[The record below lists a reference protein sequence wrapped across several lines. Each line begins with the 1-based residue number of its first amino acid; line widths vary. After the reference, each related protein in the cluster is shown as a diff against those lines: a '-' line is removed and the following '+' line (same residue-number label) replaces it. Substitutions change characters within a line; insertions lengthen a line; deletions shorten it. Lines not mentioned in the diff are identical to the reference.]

1 MWYKIRH
8 SEKTKLVLAYVIM
21 PIFHFLLVSGIG
33 ILNEYIVP
41 FLFLDLLIVY
51 LPPTII
57 RFIFKRDGLK
67 YGIELCSY
75 MLLSVI
81 TVFIMYYV
89 INLYLIAV
97 YYVDWGLYF
106 PSIMDVFITYCI
118 LSYRIIKN
126 DNPSQIDTYALS
138 VLITLY
144 AVAWIA
150 RNGLSARATG
160 RAVGVLLISLLFQ
173 LFSNKDNK
181 QENPEKEPKQP
192 DDIVERLVCI
202 GLAHIGRKTKR
213 ENKYLTD
220 EVIIERVSIENPFLD
235 LLIYKFTDNKQR
247 KIIQDNFMLFKE
259 TCLYMIYD
267 VILRNDKKLCERI
280 KNELKTILSEELF
293 SYGVHSRQEYSTIFS
308 KKFSEAFKKTKDM
321 NQSLRFA
328 FWSILAAKYPDWI
341 TLQGI
346 ADILSNDYL
355 FRIFKY
361 SYTAIEA
368 EYNAYQASLPLFVS
382 KNEVRETEVRETEV
396 RETIDEHSRKT
407 FLSKITLIEKIFICL
422 ALLNILLIFLTLSG
436 FLQPLEGTSIQQSQ
450 GIIKSSFLILCAWFS
465 VRYSFHMASQVTEK
479 GLARFI
485 KCIGIFICLLI
496 FWASGKGYI

>member
-8 SEKTKLVLAYVIM
+8 SEKIKLVLAYVIM
-21 PIFHFLLVSGIG
+21 PIFYFLLISGTG
-33 ILNEYIVP
+33 IFNEDTVP
-41 FLFLDLLIVY
+41 FLFLYLLIVY

-81 TVFIMYYV
+81 TVFIIYFAV
-89 INLYLIAV
+89 NLYLMAV
-97 YYVDWGLYF
+97 YYADFVLYF

-118 LSYRIIKN
+118 LSYKIIKN

-150 RNGLSARATG
+150 RNGLSARAIG

-173 LFSNKDNK
+173 LFSNKDNE
-181 QENPEKEPKQP
+181 QENSEEEPESVADTITEQPIPKETDNFDNNTVSEKPKTEMDIDIEEPKQP
-192 DDIVERLVCI
+192 DDIVERLICI

-220 EVIIERVSIENPFLD
+220 EVIIERASIENPFLD
-235 LLIYKFTDNKQR
+235 LLIHKFTDDKQR

-267 VILRNDKKLCERI
+267 VILRKDKKLCERI
-280 KNELKTILSEELF
+280 KNELQTILSEELF

-308 KKFSEAFKKTKDM
+308 KKFSEAFKKIKDM

-328 FWSILAAKYPDWI
+328 FWSTLAAKYPDWS

-346 ADILSNDYL
+346 TDILSDDYL

-361 SYTAIEA
+361 SYTTIGA
-368 EYNAYQASLPLFVS
+368 EYNAYQASLP
-382 KNEVRETEVRETEV
+382 
-396 RETIDEHSRKT
+396 
-407 FLSKITLIEKIFICL
+407 
-422 ALLNILLIFLTLSG
+422 
-436 FLQPLEGTSIQQSQ
+436 QSQ
-450 GIIKSSFLILCAWFS
+450 EHVCDK
-465 VRYSFHMASQVTEK
+465 R
-479 GLARFI
+479 
-485 KCIGIFICLLI
+485 
-496 FWASGKGYI
+496 